1 MLENDFRTL
10 RKAYAD
16 ARDETDPF
24 EKFNRAQGVG
34 AIVDPYPG
42 LAMMRAQSAVHRINL
57 AGLMADMGKLAQVNM
72 MAASEIYTVLTY
84 DAVFEV
90 LRDGARFSSAG
101 YKKSMGLVMGDTIL
115 AKDGTDHLRSRAL
128 ISKAFTRR
136 AIDHW
141 ESELVRPIVNEYV
154 DRFAARGAADLVR
167 ELTFP
172 FPVNVVAAMIGLP
185 ESDHPAFHRLAVEL
199 ISIGIDFD
207 GAIRAARELRAL
219 FAPIVAARREQ
230 PKDDLISVLAGVELD
245 GSRLSDEEIY
255 AFLCLLAPAGAET
268 TYRSSSNLL
277 CGLLANPDQ
286 LDAIR
291 NDRSLVPQ
299 AIEEGLRWEPPLLSI
314 MRTASHDTELA
325 GVAIPEGAP
334 VAVNLGAAN
343 RDPARWDDP
352 ERFDIFRA
360 PKPHI
365 AFAVGPHVCLGMHL
379 ARMETRVLLD
389 VLFERLPNLRVAP
402 EATED
407 DAISGLIFRSPKQL
421 RVRFDPAPER
431 AA

>member
-10 RKAYAD
+10 RQAYAE
-16 ARDETDPF
+16 ARDESDPF

-42 LAMMRAQSAVHRINL
+42 LAAMRAQSAVHRINL
-57 AGLMADMGKLAQVNM
+57 AGMMGEMGKLAQFNM
-72 MAASEIYTVLTY
+72 MAAPEIYTVLSY

-90 LRDGARFSSAG
+90 LRDGARFCSAG

-115 AKDGTDHLRSRAL
+115 AKDGADHLRSRAL
-128 ISKAFTRR
+128 ISRAFTRR
-136 AIDHW
+136 SIERW
-141 ESELVRPIVNEYV
+141 ESELVRPIVTAYV
-154 DRFAARGAADLVR
+154 DRFAARGEADLVR

-172 FPVNVVAAMIGLP
+172 FPVHVVAAMIGLP

-219 FAPIVAARREQ
+219 FAPVVAARREQ
-230 PKDDLISVLAGVELD
+230 PQDDLISVLAHAELD

-277 CGLLANPDQ
+277 WGLLTNPDQ
-286 LDAIR
+286 LDALR
-291 NDRSLVPQ
+291 RDRALIPQ

-314 MRTASHDTELA
+314 MRTATHDTELA
-325 GVAIPEGAP
+325 GVAIPQGAP

-343 RDPARWDDP
+343 RDPSRWDDP
-352 ERFDIFRA
+352 ERFDIFR
-360 PKPHI
+360 PQKPHI

-379 ARMETRVLLD
+379 ARMETRILLD
-389 VLFERLPNLRVAP
+389 VLFERLPNLRLDP
-402 EATED
+402 
-407 DAISGLIFRSPKQL
+407 DAKEGGITGLIFRSPKEL
-421 RVRFDPAPER
+421 RVRFDPATER

>member
-10 RKAYAD
+10 RKAYAE
-16 ARDETDPF
+16 ARDESDPF

-57 AGLMADMGKLAQVNM
+57 AGMMSEMGKLAQFNM
-72 MAASEIYTVLTY
+72 MMANEIYTVLSY

-90 LRDGARFSSAG
+90 LRDGARFCSAG

-128 ISKAFTRR
+128 ISRAFTKR
-136 AIDHW
+136 AIDRW
-141 ESELVRPIVNEYV
+141 ESELVRPIVNAYV
-154 DRFAARGAADLVR
+154 DRFAARGEADLVR

-172 FPVNVVAAMIGLP
+172 FPVHVVAAMIGLP

-207 GAIRAARELRAL
+207 GAIRAARELREL
-219 FAPIVAARREQ
+219 FAPVVAARREK
-230 PKDDLISVLAGVELD
+230 PGDDLISVLAHAELD
-245 GSRLSDEEIY
+245 GSSLSDEEIY

-277 CGLLANPDQ
+277 CGLLSNPDQ
-286 LDAIR
+286 FEAVR
-291 NDRSLVPQ
+291 ADRSLIPQ

-325 GVAIPEGAP
+325 GVPIPAGAP

-343 RDPARWDDP
+343 RDPSRWDDP
-352 ERFDIFRA
+352 ERFDLFR
-360 PKPHI
+360 PQKPHI

-389 VLFERLPNLRVAP
+389 VLFERLPKLRIDP
-402 EATED
+402 
-407 DAISGLIFRSPKQL
+407 DAKDNAITGLIFRSPKEL